1 MRAELCSVTLSN
13 DWSAV
18 RIIDQ
23 TLLPSELK
31 YIELQ
36 KPEELYEA
44 ICSLRVR
51 GAPAIGVFAAYA
63 LYVLALHSQARDS
76 SSLLSEI
83 EKSARYL
90 SSTRPTA
97 LNLSRQLDR
106 MTAVAFNCAELP
118 VSAVLDR
125 LRSEAAAIH
134 EEDMAI
140 CAAISEHGL
149 SLVKNGDGILTHCN
163 AGSLAASRYGTAL
176 GPILLGAERGI
187 RFRVW
192 CDETR
197 PLLQGARLTSFELIS
212 AGVDTT
218 LICDDMAASVM
229 ASGKI
234 DACFVGCDR
243 MAVNGDAANKIGTL
257 GIAVLAKHFGIPF
270 YVFCPSTTLD
280 PSCISGADI
289 TIEMRH
295 GQELRSL
302 YYEKPMV
309 PDGVKCFN
317 PAFDITPGN
326 LITAIVTEKGVIR
339 PPYEKN
345 LIDII
350 RGR

>member
-1 MRAELCSVTLSN
+1 MRAELCSVSLTN
-13 DWSAV
+13 DESAV

-31 YIELQ
+31 YIEL
-36 KPEELYEA
+36 KTPEELYEA

-63 LYVLALHSQARDS
+63 LYVLTLHSKARDGG
-76 SSLLSEI
+76 SLLKEI
-83 EKSARYL
+83 EKNARHL
-90 SSTRPTA
+90 SSSRPTA
-97 LNLSRQLDR
+97 VNLSRQLDR
-106 MTAVAFNCAELP
+106 MTAAAISCADLS
-118 VSAVLDR
+118 VSAILNR

-134 EEDMAI
+134 NEDITI

-176 GPILLGAERGI
+176 GPILLGAERGV

-218 LICDDMAASVM
+218 LICDDMAAFVM

-243 MAVNGDAANKIGTL
+243 MAINGDAANKIGTL
-257 GIAVLAKHFGIPF
+257 GIAVLARHFGIPF
-270 YVFCPSTTLD
+270 YVFCPSTTID

-289 TIEMRH
+289 AIEMRH
-295 GQELRSL
+295 EQELRSL

-317 PAFDITPGN
+317 PAFDITPGE
-326 LITAIVTEKGVIR
+326 LITAIVTEQAVIR
-339 PPYEKN
+339 PPYAKSLN
-345 LIDII
+345 DII
-350 RGR
+350 RGK